1 MLSPYGV
8 WFLILGNSRLRAVG
22 LLLFRLSRVVG
33 LFRVILVL
41 VFWVINKNEGV
52 GEGFQPPPIPYL
64 GYRNFR

>member
-22 LLLFRLSRVVG
+22 LLLFRLSRVLR

-52 GEGFQPPPIPYL
+52 GEGSRPPPIPSL

>member
-22 LLLFRLSRVVG
+22 LLLFRLSRVVR

-41 VFWVINKNEGV
+41 VFFRLLITTKES
-52 GEGFQPPPIPYL
+52 ERAFSPPRFLI
-64 GYRNFR
+64 

>member
-33 LFRVILVL
+33 LFRVIWFL
-41 VFWVINKNEGV
+41 
-52 GEGFQPPPIPYL
+52 GF
-64 GYRNFR
+64 

>member
-22 LLLFRLSRVVG
+22 LLLFRLSRVLR

-41 VFWVINKNEGV
+41 VFFRLLIKTKES
-52 GEGFQPPPIPYL
+52 ERAFSPPRFLI
-64 GYRNFR
+64 

>member
-8 WFLILGNSRLRAVG
+8 WFLILGNSHLRAV
-22 LLLFRLSRVVG
+22 RVVR